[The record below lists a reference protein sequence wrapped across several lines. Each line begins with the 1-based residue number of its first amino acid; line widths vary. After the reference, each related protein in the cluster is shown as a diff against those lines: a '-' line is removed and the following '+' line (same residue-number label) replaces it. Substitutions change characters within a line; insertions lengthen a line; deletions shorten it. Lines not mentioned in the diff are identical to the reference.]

1 MKKFNEKLYF
11 KRIQFLGF
19 LNYVKALSIIVI
31 FIFVA
36 ALINNFFIKKDL
48 IIAILISLVI
58 GIIIAFISYYNKQQK
73 IEEMKMKFD
82 MYNII
87 EEIKEKLE

>member
-1 MKKFNEKLYF
+1 MKIFDEKLYF